1 MKNINA
7 VYPVVH
13 VYYKVLMIELDV
25 LQDGQSVSLEPGG
38 QFELSGAPLDTL
50 HQTCAEVN
58 SHLYQV
64 QKHFKPSALS
74 AGVLVNFIHWKLLLF
89 SNPNYCKI
97 VSKKF
102 QSSGA
107 SRDST
112 VKSAFQTS
120 FY

>member
-7 VYPVVH
+7 VFALVH
-13 VYYKVLMIELDV
+13 VYYKKVLMIELDV

-64 QKHFKPSALS
+64 QKHFMPSALS
-74 AGVLVNFIHWKLLLF
+74 GGVLVNFIHWKLLHLK
-89 SNPNYCKI
+89 P
-97 VSKKF
+97 
-102 QSSGA
+102 
-107 SRDST
+107 
-112 VKSAFQTS
+112 
-120 FY
+120 